1 MRQRQ
6 ARTRRL
12 RDAEPEGPAAVL
24 ADPIESARALG
35 DLLPGAIDR
44 AEAAGLSIIA
54 QHLGKALHLA
64 RRIAA
69 SGEAREDARPGHG

>member
-1 MRQRQ
+1 MRQRL
-6 ARTRRL
+6 ARARML
-12 RDAEPEGPAAVL
+12 PGAEPEGPAVL

-35 DLLPGAIDR
+35 DVLPGAIDR